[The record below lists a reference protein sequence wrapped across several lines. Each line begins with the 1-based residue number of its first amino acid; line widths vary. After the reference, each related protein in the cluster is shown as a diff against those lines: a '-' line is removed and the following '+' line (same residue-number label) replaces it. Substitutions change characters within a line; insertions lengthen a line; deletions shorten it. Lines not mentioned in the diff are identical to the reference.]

1 MNTPL
6 RSNHREKKM
15 LTAPAADLKLMFEIS
30 GDTGTARG
38 ALGDASA
45 EQGGPKGIGSN
56 GAGFIQP
63 RPMSSLYLIRQVCA
77 LKTWARK
84 NGVNEAKDGT
94 MSSYVLTLLMINYLQ
109 AI

>member
-1 MNTPL
+1 MIVDITKCIL
-6 RSNHREKKM
+6 H
-15 LTAPAADLKLMFEIS
+15 
-30 GDTGTARG
+30 ART
-38 ALGDASA
+38 
-45 EQGGPKGIGSN
+45 ERGGPKGIGSN

-63 RPMSSLYLIRQVCA
+63 RPMSSLCLIRQVCA

-109 AI
+109 ASYLIRKNALMT